1 MPSTDIK
8 DYYRRAWGI
17 GDRVGFALGTGL
29 SETTNPRYSGKVYRV
44 AIKLPPGM
52 KNPTGGEGRYIE
64 VVRKKT
70 PENLAYLKKIRDEI
84 YKEINKFY
92 GPNRIKTKTVL
103 DFWKNNKTMT
113 AAQVAE
119 KFKGKIGPTGYK
131 FTAESVR
138 KIALDAGIKGQLG
151 KSITQ
156 GRSLKELK
164 ELSKTLPNASK
175 YLAEYNKTKDLSR
188 FRLNIHRA
196 LGQLAKTPEQRK
208 AWRAAWL
215 KTEKGAASHALSEA
229 KRIAKTMEKIGKFN
243 AGNTAH
249 DKVFH
254 SLWRSATQA
263 ADSRWKMITEKPEKW
278 TNANSKAARFY
289 DTKTRRIITHKNL
302 EKYLDEVMGK
312 GTYKKAL
319 EPWNEAK
326 ALKNTLINYKGSE
339 KRLGSLLQDRFFTK
353 KDLASLKIGNS
364 AFAVHHPANVRNN
377 WWRGQVTFFD
387 DNKRLNDLE
396 RTFTSQMK
404 KFKTDTGKQKILKST
419 LKKDIAK
426 LGPIALETEFGK
438 FGRTSKQVDLLKYIG
453 KKAKDPAL
461 TKGLASLAGK
471 GGLKGLRFVPG
482 LGLIVTAGFAGYGIY
497 DAIKKG
503 YMSPEDLLA
512 SAVWGSGVDIG
523 PKNKVKTENEESVAS

>member
-1 MPSTDIK
+1 
-8 DYYRRAWGI
+8 
-17 GDRVGFALGTGL
+17 
-29 SETTNPRYSGKVYRV
+29 
-44 AIKLPPGM
+44 
-52 KNPTGGEGRYIE
+52 
-64 VVRKKT
+64 
-70 PENLAYLKKIRDEI
+70 
-84 YKEINKFY
+84 
-92 GPNRIKTKTVL
+92 
-103 DFWKNNKTMT
+103 
-113 AAQVAE
+113 
-119 KFKGKIGPTGYK
+119 
-131 FTAESVR
+131 
-138 KIALDAGIKGQLG
+138 
-151 KSITQ
+151 
-156 GRSLKELK
+156 
-164 ELSKTLPNASK
+164 
-175 YLAEYNKTKDLSR
+175 
-188 FRLNIHRA
+188 
-196 LGQLAKTPEQRK
+196 
-208 AWRAAWL
+208 
-215 KTEKGAASHALSEA
+215 
-229 KRIAKTMEKIGKFN
+229 
-243 AGNTAH
+243 
-249 DKVFH
+249 
-254 SLWRSATQA
+254 
-263 ADSRWKMITEKPEKW
+263 
-278 TNANSKAARFY
+278 
-289 DTKTRRIITHKNL
+289 
-302 EKYLDEVMGK
+302 MGK

-438 FGRTSKQVDLLKYIG
+438 FGRTSKQVNLLKYIG

-497 DAIKKG
+497 DEIKKG

-523 PKNKVKTENEESVAS
+523 PKNKEKTENEETVAS

>member
-1 MPSTDIK
+1 MPSTNIK

-29 SETTNPRYSGKVYRV
+29 SETTNPRYSGKVYRL

-52 KNPTGGEGRYIE
+52 KNPTGGEGRAINI
-64 VVRKKT
+64 VRQKNA
-70 PENLAYLKKIRDEI
+70 ENLAYLQKIRDGI

-164 ELSKTLPNASK
+164 KLSKTLPNASK

-196 LGQLAKTPEQRK
+196 LGHLAKTPEQRK
-208 AWRAAWL
+208 AWQAAWL
-215 KTEKGAASHALSEA
+215 KTEKGAASAALSLE
-229 KRIAKTMEKIGKFN
+229 KRLAKTFEKIGKFN

-249 DKVFH
+249 DKVFR

-263 ADSRWKMITEKPEKW
+263 ADSRWKMLTDKPEKW

-289 DTKTRRIITHKNL
+289 DTKTRKIITYKNL
-302 EKYLDEVMGK
+302 EKYLDDVIGK

-326 ALKNTLINYKGSE
+326 ALKSTLINYKGSE

-438 FGRTSKQVDLLKYIG
+438 FGRTSKQADLLKHIG

-471 GGLKGLRFVPG
+471 GGLKALRFVPG
-482 LGLIVTAGFAGYGIY
+482 LGIIVTAGFAGYGIY